1 MPLELRDLEVFVT
14 VEREGSFGRAAN
26 VLMVSQPAVSERIRH
41 LERVVGRQ
49 LFERT
54 TRGTALTAAGTAF
67 LPHARRCLHLADES
81 IEAARGADGSRS
93 LVVAVHSTFAPR
105 VVPLVLGALDPAR
118 RRLGIRDVHSED
130 VASLLFD
137 GAADIGF
144 ALSAAAPRGI
154 DRVALPPDHIM
165 CVATREHPLTATR
178 RLSVRHFRDALVA
191 VNAWGDGAQQ
201 FIDKLNA
208 TGIEDWRI
216 RYCGDAATAL
226 SLANQHGHVAFV
238 TRSAFAA
245 TGSDTLGP
253 LPVSGLG
260 SWRVR
265 LDLLHRRT
273 DRADPLIQRLRAAA
287 EGP

>member
-1 MPLELRDLEVFVT
+1 MPLELRDLDVFVA

-26 VLMVSQPAVSERIRH
+26 LLMVSQPAVSERIRH

-54 TRGTALTAAGTAF
+54 TRGAALTAAGTAF
-67 LPHARRCLHLADES
+67 LPYARRCLHLADES
-81 IEAARGADGSRS
+81 IEAARGAYGSRS
-93 LVVAVHSTFAPR
+93 LVLAVHSTFAPR
-105 VVPLVLGALDPAR
+105 VVPIVLSALNPAR
-118 RRLGIRDVHSED
+118 RRLAIRDVHSED
-130 VASLLFD
+130 VASLLLD

-154 DRVALPPDHIM
+154 DRVALPPDDIVCIAKRDHLL
-165 CVATREHPLTATR
+165 AATR
-178 RLSVRHFRDALVA
+178 RLSSRHLRESLVA
-191 VNAWGDGAQQ
+191 INAWGDGAQQ

-216 RYCGDAATAL
+216 RYCGDATTAL
-226 SLANQHGHVAFV
+226 SLAKQHDHVAFV

-245 TGSDTLGP
+245 TGSDTLIP

-273 DRADPLIQRLRAAA
+273 ERTDPLIQRVRAAA
-287 EGP
+287 QA